1 MWYIVSTGIGISLL
15 TSKLFSKTIDM
26 SLDQL
31 GNIYLFM
38 RNNENILIRKY
49 YDDLESFDIEFKLKY
64 VDNWLN
70 KNKDNT
76 IDMYLYNGISENC
89 NKITSIIQDINNK
102 IGEHK
107 LKWFYN
113 WRTLDLDNEICRLE
127 KVCNILNERIKLINL
142 A

>member
-107 LKWFYN
+107 LKWFHK
-113 WRTLDLDNEICRLE
+113 WRTLYLDDEINMLRKTCI
-127 KVCNILNERIKLINL
+127 ILNERIKLIGL
-142 A
+142 K